1 MWPRSIASVA
11 DLVPFGEER
20 RASASRL
27 FAPVAE
33 IRGRERRRRPWWWAR
48 ANWVFEPSCFRCGR
62 EARRLRGPGCSYS
75 RWRLPWPAARA
86 ARHENRGRWCRLRL
100 PRTCDSLLGIVAA
113 LREIVLHRVID
124 LSWVQV
130 IGLSVFLLTLGVILR
145 FGDLRSC
152 DERLADYQNERSDG
166 KPTVVEAGG
175 A

>member
-1 MWPRSIASVA
+1 M
-11 DLVPFGEER
+11 
-20 RASASRL
+20 
-27 FAPVAE
+27 
-33 IRGRERRRRPWWWAR
+33 
-48 ANWVFEPSCFRCGR
+48 
-62 EARRLRGPGCSYS
+62 
-75 RWRLPWPAARA
+75 
-86 ARHENRGRWCRLRL
+86 
-100 PRTCDSLLGIVAA
+100 AA